1 MKRINYALLRALGAL
16 ALGLLL
22 VIFPTQITDYLVISI
37 GVVFMLPSLISIVG
51 YFMRNGK
58 SEVSLRFPIEGF
70 GSFLFGLWLVIM
82 PSFFADMLII
92 ILGFILALGGV
103 QQIATLVVARHWSKV
118 PVGFFVIPVL
128 ILVAG
133 VLAIFNPSG
142 VQHTAVMVIGVAAI
156 VYAVNELFNWFRF
169 GRRKSDRGVQPTN
182 IHTKTVTEDEIT
194 DAEIVEEIK
203 D

>member
-51 YFMRNGK
+51 YFMRKGK
-58 SEVSLRFPIEGF
+58 SEVSLRFPIEGI

-82 PSFFADMLII
+82 PSFFADMLVI

-103 QQIATLVVARHWSKV
+103 QQIATLVVARHWCKV
-118 PVGFFVIPVL
+118 PIGFFVIPVL

-142 VQHTAVMVIGVAAI
+142 VQRTAVMVIGVSAI
-156 VYAVNELFNWFRF
+156 VYALNELFNWFRF
-169 GRRKSDRGVQPTN
+169 VRRKSDSGVQPTN
-182 IHTKTVTEDEIT
+182 VHTKTVTEDEIT
-194 DAEIVEEIK
+194 DVEIIEEIK